1 MTAATPRRGPG
12 RPARRTLELTE
23 PMWTLEDVAT
33 YLNVKH
39 RWLQNNWKT
48 VGIPMTKVGNQ
59 LRCFPT
65 DLAEW
70 LEQQAA

>member
-1 MTAATPRRGPG
+1 
-12 RPARRTLELTE
+12 
-23 PMWTLEDVAT
+23 MWTLEDVAT